1 MDKDKEVECGNT
13 LRLEIFN
20 TYWNILKRN
29 YKDTLHN
36 EIDFKYY
43 YSIFKE
49 YEEKDFINA
58 VKMVLKYQS
67 YFPRIDEIVKYL
79 PEEKEEKDIPKW
91 FNEERNFEKIT
102 KEEQEEMEKIIKEL
116 EG

>member
-1 MDKDKEVECGNT
+1 MDKDKEVECGIS
-13 LRLEIFN
+13 LRLDIFN

-29 YKDTLHN
+29 YKDTQHD
-36 EIDFKYY
+36 EKDFKIY

-58 VKMVLKYQS
+58 VKMVLKYQQ

-79 PEEKEEKDIPKW
+79 STETKDDVPKW
-91 FNEERNFEKIT
+91 FNLERKIEETSQQEK
-102 KEEQEEMEKIIKEL
+102 QEL
-116 EG
+116 EELLEEIGG